1 MSQEKV
7 ELVRSLLPGRDVDLV
22 TLFNDDSAG
31 GELMQ
36 TIAPLLD
43 PDFVSVAHFPGAEP
57 VASHGLRGLR
67 AGWPDWLAPWAS
79 YRTETEEVLDLGDR
93 VVSVLCDYA
102 RREPDAPEVALK
114 SAAVWTVR
122 DGRIVRAE
130 FYTGGRD
137 EALKAAGLEE

>member
-57 VASHGLRGLR
+57 VASPGLRGLR
-67 AGWPDWLAPWAS
+67 AGSRDGSRGSPSSTSSAPSAPPRISSTAWPRSAGRGSCSRRSSSFWGREG
-79 YRTETEEVLDLGDR
+79 RTGDR
-93 VVSVLCDYA
+93 
-102 RREPDAPEVALK
+102 R
-114 SAAVWTVR
+114 
-122 DGRIVRAE
+122 GI
-130 FYTGGRD
+130 F
-137 EALKAAGLEE
+137 EEC